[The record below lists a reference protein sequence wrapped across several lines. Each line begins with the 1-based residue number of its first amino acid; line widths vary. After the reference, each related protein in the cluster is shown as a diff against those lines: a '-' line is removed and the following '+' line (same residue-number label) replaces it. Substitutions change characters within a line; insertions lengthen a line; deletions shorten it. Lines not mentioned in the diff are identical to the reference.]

1 MTTCDRTYGYVKCSE
16 QKCCNVVVWYGVS
29 ALGSIPTRRS
39 SGSPVRGLFCNTL
52 WRVEVTTG
60 SNMMFHFAV
69 EIWIRS

>member
-1 MTTCDRTYGYVKCSE
+1 MMTCDGGHGYVKCSE

-52 WRVEVTTG
+52 WGIGVMIQLCSVE
-60 SNMMFHFAV
+60 A
-69 EIWIRS
+69 W

>member
-1 MTTCDRTYGYVKCSE
+1 MLQRGGLDG
-16 QKCCNVVVWYGVS
+16 NP
-29 ALGSIPTRRS
+29 ALGSIPARRS

-60 SNMMFHFAV
+60 SNMMLHFAV